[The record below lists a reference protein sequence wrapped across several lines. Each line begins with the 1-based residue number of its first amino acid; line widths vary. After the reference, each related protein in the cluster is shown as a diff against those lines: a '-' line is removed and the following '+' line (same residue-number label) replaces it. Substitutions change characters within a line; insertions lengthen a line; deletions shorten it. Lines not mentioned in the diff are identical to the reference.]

1 MTNEEK
7 QNILDKHKTVYDG
20 FVTNYIKPK
29 QQELYVQDF
38 ANDKEGITINN
49 KGVVTNYKNM
59 GINEGT
65 VENEENDSYMVSV
78 GEQIDM
84 IGDGEN
90 DLKHG
95 TFDNDMDPELFNDNI
110 EQCER
115 CGGLGYHEDTDEDCE
130 ECDGTG
136 FYDKLYN
143 SKDEES
149 LNMDFPYSD
158 DIKLDVEE
166 ELQEPLMEQLDKT
179 LDMFKR
185 FKNY

>member
-1 MTNEEK
+1 
-7 QNILDKHKTVYDG
+7 
-20 FVTNYIKPK
+20 
-29 QQELYVQDF
+29 
-38 ANDKEGITINN
+38 
-49 KGVVTNYKNM
+49 
-59 GINEGT
+59 
-65 VENEENDSYMVSV
+65 
-78 GEQIDM
+78 
-84 IGDGEN
+84 
-90 DLKHG
+90 
-95 TFDNDMDPELFNDNI
+95 MDPELFNDNI